1 MPQQVEAGKLRN
13 GSFVMIDGEPC
24 EVRSVSK
31 SSPGKHGSAKAKI
44 KARGLFDEKDR
55 HITKPADTMMMSP
68 DLDKKEGQV
77 VSIDGNIAQVMDM
90 DSYETE
96 EMEIPEEFDASEG
109 DVVDYWVVD
118 DRKLVKGVKEE

>member
-1 MPQQVEAGKLRN
+1 MPQQVEAGKLRE

-44 KARGLFDEKDR
+44 KARGLFDDKDR
-55 HITKPADTMMMSP
+55 HITKPGDAMMMSP
-68 DLDKKEGQV
+68 DLSKKVGQI
-77 VSIDGNIAQVMDM
+77 VSKESETVAQVMDM

-96 EMEIPEEFDASEG
+96 EMQLPEDLDVSEG
-109 DVVDYWVVD
+109 DKIDFWVVD
-118 DRKLVKGVKEE
+118 DRKLVKGKAE